1 MTNELH
7 LVLPATVIIL
17 GAVNSCSKK
26 KTHVVM
32 GKKKVNLNLPIVFNI
47 SFLCAVHF
55 CCLW

>member
-32 GKKKVNLNLPIVFNI
+32 GKKKSQSKPSY
-47 SFLCAVHF
+47 SF
-55 CCLW
+55 